1 MTLGWE
7 KEGHSFGQ
15 FRLWNFHL
23 IKVSDVP
30 QASILGALLFC
41 IYVNDLPN
49 VSQNCSTARNMDHS
63 KFLLSFTVNDC
74 VGVIESVNSNLQ
86 LIRNWCF
93 DNCLMLNP
101 DKTKRMV
108 FWQPG
113 NVFEIT
119 RLLGKDNPAQS
130 IEDLGVICGT
140 ALSFDNHISTTA
152 AFLLAG

>member
-1 MTLGWE
+1 MTLGRQ
-7 KEGHSFGQ
+7 KEEDSFGQ
-15 FRLWNFHL
+15 FRLWNFYL

-49 VSQNCSTARNMDHS
+49 VIQNCSTARNVDDT
-63 KFLLSFTVNDC
+63 KLLLSLTVNDC

-101 DKTKRMV
+101 DKTKLMV
-108 FWQPG
+108 FG
-113 NVFEIT
+113 SREMCSK
-119 RLLGKDNPAQS
+119 LLD
-130 IEDLGVICGT
+130 
-140 ALSFDNHISTTA
+140 F
-152 AFLLAG
+152 